1 MCSLELDIDVV
12 MIENMS
18 LYAHEL
24 YIELGFRHMWI
35 GPLVQII
42 FFIILFFELVNLY
55 KAVIF

>member
-24 YIELGFRHMWI
+24 YIELDFRHEWI
-35 GPLVQII
+35 GPPCPNNI
-42 FFIILFFELVNLY
+42 FYNFIF
-55 KAVIF
+55 